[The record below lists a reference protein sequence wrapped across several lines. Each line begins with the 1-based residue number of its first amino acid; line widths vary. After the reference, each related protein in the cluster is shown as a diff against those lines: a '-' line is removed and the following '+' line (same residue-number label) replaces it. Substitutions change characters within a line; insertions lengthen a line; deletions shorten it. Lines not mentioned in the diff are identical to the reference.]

1 MLFFL
6 LISLISNQ
14 FCTNIIAEN
23 KPSYISSIIKIM
35 PKPSFSIQGAQ
46 IVFGYVIASLVASV
60 LIKSAFHTMRNT
72 LKMVANVIITG
83 VSLIALGY
91 LFRIMKRVE
100 QHN

>member
-60 LIKSAFHTMRNT
+60 LIKSAFHT